1 MQIAILLFD
10 DITVLDAV
18 GPYEVLSRIPGA
30 TVTWVAS
37 TPGLKKAKGGLT
49 LMADC
54 SLTDVPNPQIVLVP
68 GGSGVDEVMKDP
80 SVIQWIRTAH
90 ETSLFTTA
98 VCTGTLVL
106 GAAGLLRGL
115 KATTHWNYRQKLAEF
130 GADVVSE
137 RVVREG
143 KIVTAAGVSAGIDM
157 ALRLVQWIEGDR
169 AAQAIQ
175 LGIEYDPFPPFDAGS
190 PEKAPPEVLDMVKRA
205 YAAKGR

>member
-130 GADVVSE
+130 GAEVITE
-137 RVVREG
+137 RVVRDG

-157 ALRLVQWIEGDR
+157 ALRLVQWMAGDK

-190 PEKAPPEVLDMVKRA
+190 PEKAPPEIVEMVKKA
-205 YAAKGR
+205 YAKRK